1 MNQIVDNYV
10 LLDGTEPIVE
20 WLEALKD
27 IKGRAKIR
35 ARINQLR
42 AGNPGQFNIVAPGI
56 MEMKLDYGPGYR
68 VYFARVGNK
77 LMLLLCGGDKSTQ
90 RADIKKATEYLSDYK
105 RRVREHD

>member
-10 LLDGTEPIVE
+10 LPDGTEPIIE
-20 WLEALKD
+20 WLEALQD

-42 AGNPGQFNIVAPGI
+42 AGNPGQFNVVGSGI

-68 VYFARVGNK
+68 IYFARVGNRM
-77 LMLLLCGGDKSTQ
+77 MLLLCGGDKSTQ
-90 RADIKKATEYLSDYK
+90 RADIKKATEYLNDYK
-105 RRVREHD
+105 RRVQEHE

>member
-10 LLDGTEPIVE
+10 LPDGTEPIVE
-20 WLEALKD
+20 WLEALQD

-42 AGNPGQFNIVAPGI
+42 AGNPGQFNVVAPGI

-77 LMLLLCGGDKSTQ
+77 MMLLLCGGDKSTQ

>member
-1 MNQIVDNYV
+1 MKQIVDNYV
-10 LLDGTEPIVE
+10 LPNGTEPIVE
-20 WLEALKD
+20 WLEALQD

-42 AGNPGQFNIVAPGI
+42 AGNPGQFNVVAPGI

-68 VYFARVGNK
+68 IYFARVGNK
-77 LMLLLCGGDKSTQ
+77 MMLLLCGGDKSTQ
-90 RADIKKATEYLSDYK
+90 RADIKKATDYLSDYK

>member
-1 MNQIVDNYV
+1 MNQIVANYV
-10 LLDGTEPIVE
+10 LPDGTEPIVE
-20 WLEALKD
+20 WLEALQD
-27 IKGRAKIR
+27 IKGRARIR

-42 AGNPGQFNIVAPGI
+42 AGNPGQFNVVAPGI

-77 LMLLLCGGDKSTQ
+77 MMLLLCGGDKSTQ

>member
-1 MNQIVDNYV
+1 MNQIVDNYI
-10 LLDGTEPIVE
+10 LPDGSEPIVE
-20 WLEALKD
+20 WLKALQD

-42 AGNPGQFNIVAPGI
+42 AGNPGQFNVVAPGI

-77 LMLLLCGGDKSTQ
+77 MMLLLCGGDKSTQ

-105 RRVREHD
+105 RRV

>member
-10 LLDGTEPIVE
+10 LPDGNEPIVE
-20 WLEALKD
+20 WLKALQD

-42 AGNPGQFNIVAPGI
+42 AGNPGKFNVVAPGI

-77 LMLLLCGGDKSTQ
+77 MMLLLCGGDKSTQ
-90 RADIKKATEYLSDYK
+90 RADIKTATEYLGDYK
-105 RRVREHD
+105 RRMKEYE

>member
-1 MNQIVDNYV
+1 
-10 LLDGTEPIVE
+10 
-20 WLEALKD
+20 
-27 IKGRAKIR
+27 
-35 ARINQLR
+35 
-42 AGNPGQFNIVAPGI
+42 

-77 LMLLLCGGDKSTQ
+77 MMLLLCCGDKSTQ

>member
-56 MEMKLDYGPGYR
+56 MKMKLDYGPGYR

>member
-10 LLDGTEPIVE
+10 LPDGNEPIVE
-20 WLEALKD
+20 WLKALQD

-42 AGNPGQFNIVAPGI
+42 AGNPGNFNVVAPGI

-68 VYFARVGNK
+68 VYFARVG
-77 LMLLLCGGDKSTQ
+77 DKSTQ
-90 RADIKKATEYLSDYK
+90 RADIKTATEYLGDYK
-105 RRVREHD
+105 RRMKEYE